1 MSSPDNS
8 ISSKPAKRL
17 VRFGKDENG
26 TTAIEF
32 AMVIGPF
39 LFLLFG
45 IISVGFYFFVTFSL
59 EHAVESAARVIRTGQ
74 AQDSSGGKTPLTVTT
89 FKAKICEKLPPF
101 MECGTNTDKIRINVQ
116 TYTGYGTVSAPSC
129 VDNAGAL
136 ITSASQ
142 VYAPGG
148 TSSIVLVGVC
158 YEWELSKSM
167 ASIPYWISPQT
178 ARMTNG
184 STLIQAATTFT
195 NEPF

>member
-1 MSSPDNS
+1 M
-8 ISSKPAKRL
+8 ISKVDAKPSRRAGRL
-17 VRFGKDENG
+17 TRFTKDDTG

-59 EHAVESAARVIRTGQ
+59 EHAVETASRVIRTGQ
-74 AQDSSGGKTPLTVTT
+74 AQDSSGGKTPLTGTT
-89 FKAKICEKLPPF
+89 FKAKICESLPPF
-101 MECGTNTDKIRINVQ
+101 MACGTTTDKIRVNVQ
-116 TYTGYGTVSAPSC
+116 TYTGYGSVSAPSC

-136 ITSASQ
+136 IPTASQ

-167 ASIPYWISPQT
+167 ASIPYWIAPQS

>member
-1 MSSPDNS
+1 MRYSN
-8 ISSKPAKRL
+8 
-17 VRFGKDENG
+17 RFRSLQTSTLGRFARDEDG

-59 EHAVESAARVIRTGQ
+59 EHAVESASRVIRTGQ
-74 AQDSSGGKTPLTVTT
+74 AQDSSGGKTPLTVDT
-89 FKAKICEKLPPF
+89 FKAKVCEKLPPF
-101 MECGTNTDKIRINVQ
+101 IACGTTTDKIRINVQ
-116 TYTGYGTVSAPSC
+116 TYTGYSTVSPVSC
-129 VDNAGAL
+129 LNNTGQLIAQNAQ
-136 ITSASQ
+136 T
-142 VYAPGG
+142 YAPGG
-148 TSSIVLVGVC
+148 TNAIVLVGVC

-167 ASIPYWISPQT
+167 ASIPYWISPVS
-178 ARMTNG
+178 ARMNNG

>member
-1 MSSPDNS
+1 MVSTVKSRC
-8 ISSKPAKRL
+8 SKRPNRL
-17 VRFGKDENG
+17 ILFARNEAG

-59 EHAVESAARVIRTGQ
+59 EHAVESASRVIRTGQ
-74 AQDSSGGKTPLTVTT
+74 AQDSSGGKTPLTGAT

-101 MECGTNTDKIRINVQ
+101 MECGTTTDKIRVNVQ
-116 TYTGYGTVSAPSC
+116 TYTGYGTVTAPTC

-136 ITSASQ
+136 IGSAAQ
-142 VYAPGG
+142 TYAPGG

-167 ASIPYWISPQT
+167 ASIPYWIAPQS

>member
-1 MSSPDNS
+1 MRS
-8 ISSKPAKRL
+8 ILHSMTSRRAKRL
-17 VRFGKDENG
+17 ARFAKDEKG
-26 TTAIEF
+26 TTAVEF

-45 IISVGFYFFVTFSL
+45 IFSVGFYFFVTFSL
-59 EHAVESAARVIRTGQ
+59 EHAVETASRVIRTGQ
-74 AQDSSGGKTPLTVTT
+74 AQDSSGGKTPLTVAT
-89 FKAKICEKLPPF
+89 FKSKICETLPPC
-101 MECGTNTDKIRINVQ
+101 MACGTATDKIRVNVQ
-116 TYTGYGTVSAPSC
+116 TYTGYGTVTAPSC

-136 ITSASQ
+136 IPSASQ

-167 ASIPYWISPQT
+167 ASIPYWIAPSS
-178 ARMTNG
+178 ARMANG

>member
-1 MSSPDNS
+1 MRS
-8 ISSKPAKRL
+8 IFDSIPSKRDGRL
-17 VRFGKDENG
+17 VRFAKNQTG

-59 EHAVESAARVIRTGQ
+59 EHAVESASRVIRTGQ
-74 AQDSSGGKTPLTVTT
+74 AQDSSGGKTPLTVAT
-89 FKAKICEKLPPF
+89 FMAKICEKLPPF
-101 MECGTNTDKIRINVQ
+101 MQCGTSTDKIRVHVQ
-116 TYTGYGTVSAPSC
+116 THTGYGTVSAPTC

-136 ITSASQ
+136 IPAASQ

-148 TSSIVLVGVC
+148 TSAIVLVGVC

-167 ASIPYWISPQT
+167 ASIPYWIAPQS
-178 ARMTNG
+178 ARMANG

>member
-1 MSSPDNS
+1 MISTDKSR
-8 ISSKPAKRL
+8 SSKRPNRL
-17 VRFGKDENG
+17 ARFAGNEDG

-59 EHAVESAARVIRTGQ
+59 EHAVESASRVIRTGQ
-74 AQDSSGGKTPLTVTT
+74 AQDSSGGKTPLTVAT

-101 MECGTNTDKIRINVQ
+101 MECGTATDKIRVNVQ
-116 TYTGYGTVSAPSC
+116 TYTGYGTVSAPTC

-136 ITSASQ
+136 IGAAAQT
-142 VYAPGG
+142 YAPGG

-167 ASIPYWISPQT
+167 ASIPYWIAPQS